1 MTLSNSQ
8 PSRRLLFLLPFAP
21 RLDARHGGG
30 RAIAQLLAGLAPR
43 HHLALLYLR
52 APDEP
57 PIDDILRRR
66 CDLVEEITRPS
77 HGHSLAQRGLRNL
90 RLIISLLCGNP
101 TWATNWAVA
110 GYESRARSLARSWQP
125 DIVQL
130 EYHVMGQYL
139 SALDNCPAPRVLIE
153 HEPGIKAARD
163 LWQSQRGFARV
174 KHYLNMLAWKR
185 FERAIVERVQAVVVF
200 TERDRQVLTQLGRP
214 TPIVRIPLGTM
225 LPEQPLSPLGCQP
238 PSLLFVGNFIHPP
251 NVDAAVRL
259 ASAIF
264 PQLQARFP
272 ELMLYIVGDQPPP
285 RLRHMARENIVI
297 TGDVP
302 DVTPYLDRA
311 AVVVVPLRL
320 GGGMRVKVLESLAAG
335 KAMVA
340 SRLATEGLN
349 LTDGEQIVLAES
361 DYQFCEAILQL
372 LSNPVRRASIA
383 ARARAWACANLSWD
397 ESVAEYE
404 LLYQRLIEGSF

>member
-1 MTLSNSQ
+1 
-8 PSRRLLFLLPFAP
+8 
-21 RLDARHGGG
+21 
-30 RAIAQLLAGLAPR
+30 
-43 HHLALLYLR
+43 
-52 APDEP
+52 
-57 PIDDILRRR
+57 
-66 CDLVEEITRPS
+66 
-77 HGHSLAQRGLRNL
+77 
-90 RLIISLLCGNP
+90 
-101 TWATNWAVA
+101 
-110 GYESRARSLARSWQP
+110 
-125 DIVQL
+125 
-130 EYHVMGQYL
+130 MGQYL